1 MTTETNQIGEAPA
14 SATLSVVTP
23 KGYNTLFSLREM
35 DGMTLLSKITSLENK
50 LEELGYKPQIKL
62 AFGQKKEIEYV
73 KTPNGDDMLC
83 PTCKMGHVKII
94 HAKDGKTY
102 YGCDQSK
109 YDPITKT
116 STGCKYFT
124 SEDPTK
130 IKTDLIGHEWDDQ
143 YTEPQ

>member
-1 MTTETNQIGEAPA
+1 MTTDFPEAPA
-14 SATLSVVTP
+14 SVT
-23 KGYNTLFSLREM
+23 YS
-35 DGMTLLSKITSLENK
+35 ITSEGGFNILFTVRAEAGLELLDTMTAIEAK
-50 LEELGYKPQIKL
+50 LLKLKYKPQIKNV
-62 AFGQKKEIEYV
+62 FGQKKEIEFV
-73 KTPNGDDMLC
+73 KTPDGADMLC
-83 PTCKMGHVKII
+83 PQCKIGHVKII

-143 YTEPQ
+143 YGEPQ

>member
-1 MTTETNQIGEAPA
+1 MTDQNTVPEAIA
-14 SATLSVVTP
+14 SVTYSITSKGGFNALFTIRATSG
-23 KGYNTLFSLREM
+23 KE
-35 DGMTLLSKITSLENK
+35 LLSTMDDIEKTLVEK
-50 LEELGYKPQIKL
+50 EYKPQIKL

-83 PTCKMGHVKII
+83 PMCKVGHIKII

-109 YDPITKT
+109 YNPVTKT
-116 STGCKYFT
+116 SEGCKYFT

-143 YTEPQ
+143 YGEPQ